1 MKPIEL
7 VDGSEKAKLMTE
19 LYQPFVRQGNP
30 ILFMDE
36 KSAELTKYAANSFS
50 Y

>member
-1 MKPIEL
+1 MKPER
-7 VDGSEKAKLMTE
+7 VVVGTSSEKAKKLMEE

-36 KSAELTKYAANSFS
+36 K
-50 Y
+50 